1 MIVLSL
7 HFSSQKESESWVV
20 VTVDTHH
27 VPDGGWPA
35 AEYPHADAGE
45 AFPSHPDKD
54 AIVNWDKVMA
64 NVMDNMKVGQPQH

>member
-1 MIVLSL
+1 
-7 HFSSQKESESWVV
+7 
-20 VTVDTHH
+20 VDTHH